1 MAWQGGANFPFLRS
15 SPMIFLVVLAASFF
29 ACQALPHRSDHTEQ
43 ELSWLHKRPPEE
55 SYLLPRRN
63 RDLGMLYMGAAERS
77 RLVVHKM
84 MAGGEC
90 PSSRQCLACMH
101 ARMIPMYQ
109 YYLYCD
115 VWCALAAVH
124 GESIHGVRITW

>member
-1 MAWQGGANFPFLRS
+1 
-15 SPMIFLVVLAASFF
+15 MIFLVLVLAASFF
-29 ACQALPHRSDHTEQ
+29 ACQALPHRPDHTEQ

-84 MAGGEC
+84 MTGGAPGGEGLTGGRR
-90 PSSRQCLACMH
+90 PGLPAS
-101 ARMIPMYQ
+101 
-109 YYLYCD
+109 
-115 VWCALAAVH
+115 
-124 GESIHGVRITW
+124 

>member
-1 MAWQGGANFPFLRS
+1 MV
-15 SPMIFLVVLAASFF
+15 FLVVLAASFF
-29 ACQALPHRSDHTEQ
+29 ACQALPHRSEHTEQ

-84 MAGGEC
+84 MAGGAC
-90 PSSRQCLACMH
+90 RSSSQCLACMH
-101 ARMIPMYQ
+101 AHMIPIYHAR
-109 YYLYCD
+109 YCT
-115 VWCALAAVH
+115 VMFGARLLLCMAKAFMA
-124 GESIHGVRITW
+124 